1 MERTAEI
8 EMPAGMGNSPP
19 GLAAKAALSS
29 SFKKRGIAVAIM
41 SGASYGMYTAFIT
54 LAMTMGVWSVWYG
67 DNSGLSD
74 FSKLFLLGALG
85 AAITDTC
92 SALWA
97 VLITIYK
104 GKLSDFFRCIA
115 TKPGAILVGAAV
127 IGGPLASTSYVL
139 GLQSAGSII
148 VPISALCPA
157 IGTILSRIMFKQQL
171 TRRILLGIFICFV
184 ASAMIGST
192 GLAADAPPNLF
203 LGLMFGF
210 LAAFGW
216 GLEGC
221 VGGYATS
228 MIDPE
233 IGITIR
239 QMTSGLSNLIIL
251 VPLFAF
257 FGGADTLTMLGTA
270 FTDSVAMPW
279 FLVAGFCAYFAF
291 MLWYKGNA
299 MCGTALGMSCNGAF
313 SFWGPFF
320 SWIVLGLAFNIPGYA
335 LSPIAWLAAV
345 VMVIGIFIIAVNPL
359 ALFSKKGDA
368 A

>member
-1 MERTAEI
+1 MEHVAEPSATA
-8 EMPAGMGNSPP
+8 GNSGASPA
-19 GLAAKAALSS
+19 LAAKLKLATD
-29 SFKKRGIAVAIM
+29 FRRRGMFVATM
-41 SGASYGMYTAFIT
+41 SGVAYGNYTAFMT

-67 DNSGLSD
+67 ADSGLSE
-74 FSKLFLLGALG
+74 FSTLFLLGALG
-85 AAITDTC
+85 AATTDAC
-92 SALWA
+92 SAVWA
-97 VLITIYK
+97 LLIAIFK
-104 GKLSDFFRCIA
+104 GKLGDVFRSA
-115 TKPGAILVGAAV
+115 ASKPGAILIGAAV
-127 IGGPLASTSYVL
+127 IGGPLASTCYVL

-157 IGTILSRIMFKQQL
+157 IGSILSRILFKQPL
-171 TRRILLGIFICFV
+171 TPRTLTGIFICFM

-192 GLAADAPPNLF
+192 GLAENAPPNLF
-203 LGLMFGF
+203 LGLTFGF

-221 VGGYATS
+221 IGGYATS

-239 QMTSGLSNLIIL
+239 QVTSAITNLMIL

-257 FGGADTLTMLGTA
+257 IGKADAFAMIGAA
-270 FTDSVAMPW
+270 FTDTVAMPW
-279 FLVAGFCAYFAF
+279 FAVAGFAAYFAF

-320 SWIVLGLAFNIPGYA
+320 CWLVLGLWFGIDGYA
-335 LSPIAWLAAV
+335 LAPIVWLAAV
-345 VMVIGIFIIAVNPL
+345 VMIAGIFIIAVNPL
-359 ALFSKKGDA
+359 ELFKKKG
-368 A
+368 